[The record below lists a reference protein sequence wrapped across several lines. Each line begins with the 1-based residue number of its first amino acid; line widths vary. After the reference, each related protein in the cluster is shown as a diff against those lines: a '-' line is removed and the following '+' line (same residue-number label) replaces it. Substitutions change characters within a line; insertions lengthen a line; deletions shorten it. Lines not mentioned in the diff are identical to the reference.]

1 MGLANPAVLRGGVGV
16 AGRIMHR
23 KGGGMTAFR
32 YKAFISYS
40 WADAVWGNWLQKA
53 VETYRT
59 PAALIGKDGA
69 LGPVPAR
76 LHPLF
81 KDREEEAAGASIG
94 AAVETALAASE
105 FLIVVCS
112 PNSAKSKWV
121 DREVAWFK
129 THRDPAKILALIVGG
144 EPGSTAA
151 ECFPRALTHR
161 VLPDLSITDQ
171 AEDAP
176 LAADARDSGD
186 GKRKARLKIAA
197 ALLGVGLDELVRRD
211 DRRRTLRVRLVVGGS
226 LAMSALALAA
236 VRARD
241 EADFQRAESDGL
253 VEFMLT
259 DLRDKLEPVGRLDAL
274 DVVGQRALKYYA
286 GQRASKLDADALGRR
301 ARALHLVGEVSN
313 IRGDSAAGLTAF
325 REAAATT
332 GEQLARDPDNPQR
345 IFDHAQSV
353 YWVGY
358 TAYERGENKEAEA
371 QFREYKRLADQLA
384 AIDPNNADWQL
395 EVSYAESNLGTLLFN
410 QGRYAE
416 AELSFAKALQI
427 AQAIAAKD
435 PSNVSKQID
444 LGQATS
450 WLAYTMER
458 QERIEPA
465 LELYQREIAIYEK
478 VLAKDPGNS
487 VGQMSRGPAWAGI
500 GKVETMRGSGARAIA
515 AFQNSIEISQQLRVT
530 EPGNT
535 LWQQYEVKRRYEYG
549 TAALLFGRTDEGWR
563 QLAAARALLAKLVAK
578 DGTNDIWNIDLSAQ
592 LAELETRLL
601 IADRRY
607 ADALRTAETAVGLL
621 KKRADLN
628 DPVMQVVF
636 GSVHLL
642 RGDANARLG
651 RTAEARQNW
660 SQVDRA
666 TSSEDDTLP
675 SSLLTVRFIAAK
687 RLGNT
692 NRTSEL
698 RTILNRRAW
707 RHPVYSVEA
716 R

>member
-1 MGLANPAVLRGGVGV
+1 
-16 AGRIMHR
+16 
-23 KGGGMTAFR
+23 MTAFR

-40 WADAVWGNWLQKA
+40 WADATWGNWLQKA
-53 VETYRT
+53 IETYRA
-59 PAALIGKDGA
+59 PSALVGKEGA

-129 THRDPAKILALIVGG
+129 THRDPAKVLALIVDGEPDGG
-144 EPGSTAA
+144 ER

-211 DRRRTLRVRLVVGGS
+211 DRRRALRVRLVVGGS
-226 LAMSALALAA
+226 LALALAMSALALAA
-236 VRARD
+236 ARD

-259 DLRDKLEPVGRLDAL
+259 DLREKLEPVGRLDAL

-286 GQRASKLDADALGRR
+286 GQKASKLDADALGRR
-301 ARALHLVGEVSN
+301 ARALHLVGQVRN
-313 IRGDSAAGLTAF
+313 IRGDSAGGLEAF
-325 REAAATT
+325 RQAAATT

-345 IFDHAQSV
+345 IFDHAQSA

-358 TAYERGENKEAEA
+358 TAYERGEIKEAEA
-371 QFREYKRLADQLA
+371 QFRDYKRLADQLV
-384 AIDPNNADWQL
+384 AIDPKNPEWQL

-410 QGRYAE
+410 AGRYAE

-435 PSNVSKQID
+435 PDNVSKQID

-465 LELYQREIAIYEK
+465 LALYQREIAIYEE
-478 VLAKDPGNS
+478 VLAKDPGNMTARS
-487 VGQMSRGPAWAGI
+487 SGGAAWSGI
-500 GKVETMRGSGARAIA
+500 GKLETMRGAGTAALT
-515 AFQNSIEISQQLRVT
+515 AFQAAVDISMSLRNT
-530 EPGNT
+530 EPGNS
-535 LWQQYEVKRRYEYG
+535 LWQQFEVKRRYELG
-549 TAALLFGRTDEGWR
+549 TAAVLFGNNQEGWR
-563 QLAAARALLAKLVAK
+563 QLRSARGLLVELVKK
-578 DGTNDIWNIDLSAQ
+578 DPTNAIWNIELNAQ
-592 LAELETRLL
+592 LSELEARLL
-601 IADRRY
+601 AADHRY
-607 ADALRTAETAVGLL
+607 PDAWKRANDANGLL
-621 KKRADLN
+621 SRRAGMV
-628 DPVMQVVF
+628 DPILQTV
-636 GSVHLL
+636 SASALLL
-642 RGDANARLG
+642 RGDMQARLG
-651 RTAEARQNW
+651 KSGEARQEW
-660 SQVDRA
+660 TAADLAISG
-666 TSSEDDTLP
+666 EDDKLP
-675 SSLLTVRFIAAK
+675 SSQLTVRFIAAK

-692 NRTSEL
+692 ARANAL
-698 RTILNRRAW
+698 RLLLDRRGW
-707 RHPVYSVEA
+707 RHPVYLRES